1 MKTIAT
7 VPLTTGAISIETLVS
22 RLLADVIE
30 QAVDSQ
36 AM

>member
-1 MKTIAT
+1 MESTF
-7 VPLTTGAISIETLVS
+7 ETLVS

-30 QAVDSQ
+30 KAVDSQ